1 MATKNKHELANN
13 LPELFRQFDEF
24 LLSVLSDAEKTEFD
38 GLPGKI
44 DTLKGEITSL
54 NSSIATATAAVA
66 PYGDSRASADIITEY
81 TDLETKL
88 IKLKNYLTKSKRLKE
103 LKGKVSSGLTA
114 DEATEMSN
122 LQVEVDAIK
131 TDCVQILKD
140 FKAQFGST
148 ETISNAEAHITKLK
162 ELAVKKQ
169 SLEAL
174 VATKATKESD
184 KATFEAKL
192 TTYNSRT
199 EATETK
205 FSTFLSNSGL
215 PVTHAADI
223 YAVYEDPT
231 AALTMDK
238 EDVKTRHNHP
248 KLEFLLKYFGVP
260 IALVGILVGII
271 TGVVASSGLIAGAS
285 FGFLP
290 VFSNAM
296 MNFAV
301 HGSIW
306 GLIGASTAGAVIGA
320 GIGFTRLHYHR
331 VYKSAQKNIDL
342 YKYGTEIENLPIT
355 ELMNK
360 ISKTHNTVAK
370 LNEGKW
376 YTKIF
381 SFLPKHFLNAINEL
395 RVAHLAKYAIG
406 LRREF
411 ALIDSKTDS
420 ASVRANQIKPIY
432 ALIENIDEFVQ
443 TFGKKST
450 AYAMLTCDD
459 TAPHSHKGV
468 LEYFSIFAETK
479 EVLDKLELITNE
491 ETEKSKTATARSS
504 SRKDIERRKGIAS
517 DLANGSDRLFS
528 KLLAR
533 WNTEYKPLMTLGP
546 REFTLDSI
554 TYIDSGSKAILVL
567 ADKSSITVETADIK
581 TSVDIDTVKVGKTK
595 TVIKYVDGTKT
606 EIFKN
611 IKITPEVITT
621 RRLLLFKLT
630 SDATFVSTVKGWGYR
645 TLTINALVDKLE
657 EWLKKPNKPF
667 SLTGKM
673 KQLYQDSIAHLDTVL
688 SV

>member
-13 LPELFRQFDEF
+13 LDVLFQEFDEY
-24 LLSVLSDAEKTEFD
+24 LLSVLTNSEKTEFD

-44 DTLKGEITSL
+44 DTLKGEISTL
-54 NSSIATATAAVA
+54 TASIATANAEVA
-66 PYGDSRASADIITEY
+66 TYGDSRASADIITEY

-88 IKLKNYLTKSKRLKE
+88 TKLKNYLVKSKRLKE

-114 DEATEMSN
+114 DEATEMST
-122 LQVEVDAIK
+122 LQVEVDTIK
-131 TDCVQILKD
+131 TDCVQILRD
-140 FKAQFGST
+140 FKTLFGST
-148 ETISNAEAHITKLK
+148 ETIKNAEDHIAKLK
-162 ELAVKKQ
+162 ELAPKKQ
-169 SLEAL
+169 NLENL
-174 VATKATKESD
+174 ITTKATKEAD
-184 KATFEAKL
+184 KATLEAKL
-192 TTYNSRT
+192 TTYQSRT
-199 EATETK
+199 EATEPK
-205 FSTFLSNSGL
+205 FVTFLSTKNL
-215 PVTHAADI
+215 PITHAADLF
-223 YAVYEDPT
+223 AVYKNPT
-231 AALTMDK
+231 ATLTMDK
-238 EDVKTRHNHP
+238 ADVKTRHNHP

-306 GLIGASTAGAVIGA
+306 GLIGASTAAA
-320 GIGFTRLHYHR
+320 GILSTAGIIKLHYNR
-331 VYKSAQKNIDL
+331 VYKNAKENLEL
-342 YKYGTEIENLPIT
+342 YKNGTEIEHLPIT
-355 ELMNK
+355 QLMNK
-360 ISKTHNTVAK
+360 ISKTHNTVVK

-376 YTKIF
+376 YTKILT
-381 SFLPKHFLNAINEL
+381 FLPKHFLNAVNEL

-411 ALIDSKTDS
+411 ALIDAKTDS
-420 ASVRANQIKPIY
+420 TSVRANQIKPIY

-479 EVLDKLELITNE
+479 EVLDKLELETNE
-491 ETEKSKTATARSS
+491 DTEKTKTASTRQS
-504 SRKDIERRKGIAS
+504 SRRHIERRKGIAA

-528 KLLAR
+528 KLLTR

-611 IKITPEVITT
+611 IKITPEVVTT
-621 RRLLLFKLT
+621 RRLLLVKLT
-630 SDATFVSTVKGWGYR
+630 TDATFVNTVKGWGYR
-645 TLTINALVDKLE
+645 TVTINALIDKLK
-657 EWLKKPNKPF
+657 EWLKNTNKPF